1 MLQRQNQMVQ
11 FLSKAL
17 QHPEVLSQLVGA
29 RQRVSSSSQ
38 AATGAHRQLLFA
50 PPTASVRFTLP
61 SICCG
66 IGGSAGLSQANF
78 RTR

>member
-50 PPTASVRFTLP
+50 SRCHQYAAELVDLPASPRQISV
-61 SICCG
+61 
-66 IGGSAGLSQANF
+66 ALSMTQG
-78 RTR
+78 